1 MCVCVCVSVSLYVCE
16 CLCLCLC
23 LCVCV
28 CVSVAWPSARV
39 LVFKRK
45 VALGPTQL
53 PTTGAP
59 SEPPARRTQVW
70 DWRGLCRPGKT
81 ENTMPSPCCQSGCC
95 GANKKQGSRL
105 CSQSLTGSTGLHRC
119 SPCSKTSASSK
130 LYGLMFSNRTAVHC
144 VTASIP
150 DSSSPPAH
158 DLGGTLCDCQ
168 KLAPHHAPSPSL
180 SYAYSRSPYQR
191 Q

>member
-1 MCVCVCVSVSLYVCE
+1 MHGSRPE
-16 CLCLCLC
+16 CLC
-23 LCVCV
+23 
-28 CVSVAWPSARV
+28 SSGKWPLARHNY
-39 LVFKRK
+39 LHR
-45 VALGPTQL
+45 
-53 PTTGAP
+53 
-59 SEPPARRTQVW
+59 EPPPSLLRGTQVW

-119 SPCSKTSASSK
+119 SPCSQTSASSK
-130 LYGLMFSNRTAVHC
+130 LHGLMFSNRTAVHC
-144 VTASIP
+144 VTARIP
-150 DSSSPPAH
+150 DSSSPPPH

>member
-1 MCVCVCVSVSLYVCE
+1 MVDECWTARCV
-16 CLCLCLC
+16 C

-28 CVSVAWPSARV
+28 CVCPLHGPRPECLCSSGKWPLARHNY
-39 LVFKRK
+39 LHR
-45 VALGPTQL
+45 
-53 PTTGAP
+53 
-59 SEPPARRTQVW
+59 EPP
-70 DWRGLCRPGKT
+70 LCRPGKT

-130 LYGLMFSNRTAVHC
+130 LYGLMFSNRTVVHC
-144 VTASIP
+144 VTARIP
-150 DSSSPPAH
+150 DSSSPPSH
-158 DLGGTLCDCQ
+158 DLGGTLCDWQ

-180 SYAYSRSPYQR
+180 SYAYPRSPYQR